1 MASRKNRKLRLAAVI
16 GALFGTS
23 PLWAASGDDALVK
36 LVVRDQ
42 AQRAGLSAFGEVVE
56 DYGSFVVMRS
66 GASQKAAAE
75 QAGAVP
81 VSTRLYLGVYNFD
94 PLAASPESA
103 IGGHPLARFD
113 SLEDASG
120 DFVVQFSAPIR
131 SQWLDDLRA
140 AGLHLVQYLPDNAY
154 LVAGEARALD
164 AVRGHARVRWVGAY
178 EPEYRL
184 PESLGWVYGGAK
196 QAGYG
201 YGTAAT
207 YDIAIRK
214 GGPLEAIAADVG
226 FSGGRVLARQ
236 ILPNNYFDLL
246 RVELPSDAL
255 ALLTRSPGI
264 VQIVPWTKP
273 QAEDERASQIVA
285 GNYSSPAATLADLD
299 PPGYNPV
306 AQFGVDGSGVT
317 IAVVDDGVGIPGD
330 GGYYVTAANTVNAP
344 LRGAAAGADGH
355 GHLNA
360 SIIAGRAPFWNLDP
374 LGYNLGA
381 GLAPG
386 AHIINIPLLRNGYNG
401 TDADLANDT
410 VTTAGPNGVNGI
422 ASNNSWGNGTN
433 SNAYDAYTAAYDG
446 FVRDASTAAGIDPL
460 ILVFS
465 AGNSSSSGLTRP
477 KVAKNVISVA
487 ASENLRPGY
496 PYSNG
501 STGEADDMQ
510 VVTWFSSRGPA
521 ADGRIKPDITAPG
534 EAITGGRS
542 GPDVL
547 YGNLDTYHRISS
559 GTSHAAPL
567 VAGAVALFAESWKN
581 DTGTFPSPALVK
593 AALLNSALEMTGSST
608 GAPVPNGVE
617 GWGLINLQNVF
628 TPPEFNLFLE
638 QGEDTTFDT
647 VGQTFEWLGA
657 VGDGSRD
664 LRIALVWT
672 DPPGAG
678 SGGSAP
684 ALVNDLDL
692 EVTVNGTLYK
702 GNVFSGGLSSTG
714 GTADTRN
721 NVEKILLPGVSTGAS
736 LSIVVRAS
744 ALNGDGVLGNADT
757 TDQNFALVCT
767 NCVAEPSF
775 NLASTPSGAANV
787 CAGEILERAISVG
800 SILDYDSAVSF
811 SSTGLPAPGTVDFSP
826 VSIASLP
833 GNTTAT
839 IDTTGV
845 AAGDYQV
852 ALIGTSVD
860 MARQV
865 AFNLHVESAAA
876 DAPSLV
882 SPAPGSTSASTSP
895 SFSWN
900 AVANA
905 QSYLIEVDDNADFSS
920 PEFSAT
926 VTDTSATATGLGAN
940 TEYYWR
946 VTANNACG
954 SGTSSV
960 ISFTTPAMYCVTP
973 GVAIPDNT
981 PAGLD
986 SSISIPAGVGG
997 LVDDLDVVFKAT
1009 HSFIG
1014 DMIVKLSHNGG
1025 PARALMDRPGFPA
1038 STFGC
1043 SGDNPDI
1050 VFDDEGASAVETS
1063 CVPTTNPGYP
1073 VVGGHY
1079 TPNDELSYFDG
1090 QDLSGTWTLNVSDS
1104 YSGDTGVLLE
1114 WCLVPTIAVLDPDQ
1128 VFSDGF
1134 E

>member
-1 MASRKNRKLRLAAVI
+1 MNRRLRLAAVI
-16 GALFGTS
+16 GALLGPS
-23 PLWAASGDDALVK
+23 HLWAASGADALVK
-36 LVVRDQ
+36 LVVRDHV
-42 AQRAGLSAFGEVVE
+42 QRTGLSAFGEVVE
-56 DYGSFVVMRS
+56 DYGSFVVLRS
-66 GASQKAAAE
+66 SASQKAAAE
-75 QAGAVP
+75 QVGAVP

-94 PLAASPESA
+94 PLVGFQESML
-103 IGGHPLARFD
+103 GGHPLARFD
-113 SLEDASG
+113 SLEDAGG

-140 AGLHLVQYLPDNAY
+140 AGLRLVQYLPDNAY
-154 LVAGEARALD
+154 LVAGDARALE

-178 EPEYRL
+178 EPAYRL
-184 PESLGWVYGGAK
+184 PKSLGWVYGGAK

-201 YGTAAT
+201 YGTVAT
-207 YDIAIRK
+207 YDVAIRK
-214 GGPLEAIAADVG
+214 DGPLEAIAADVG

-255 ALLTRSPGI
+255 ALLARSSGI
-264 VQIVPWTKP
+264 VQIVPWTQP
-273 QAEDERASQIVA
+273 QAEDERASHIVA
-285 GNYSSPAATLADLD
+285 GNYSSPASTLADLD
-299 PPGYNPV
+299 PPGYDPV
-306 AQFGVDGSGVT
+306 AQFGVNGSGVT

-330 GGYYVTAANTVNAP
+330 GGYYVTAANAVNGP

-360 SIIAGRAPFWNLDP
+360 SIIAGKAPFWDLDP

-381 GLAPG
+381 GIAPE
-386 AHIINIPLLRNGYNG
+386 AHIINIPLLRTGYSG
-401 TDADLANDT
+401 TDVDLANDT
-410 VTTAGPNGVNGI
+410 VTTAGPNGINGI
-422 ASNNSWGNGTN
+422 VSNNSWGNGTN
-433 SNAYDAYTAAYDG
+433 GNAYDAYAAAYDG

-496 PYSNG
+496 PHSG
-501 STGEADDMQ
+501 GATGQADDMQ
-510 VVTWFSSRGPA
+510 VVSWFSSRGPA

-534 EAITGGRS
+534 ESITGGRS

-567 VAGAVALFAESWKN
+567 VAGAVALFAESWKSE
-581 DTGTFPSPALVK
+581 TGAFPSPALVK
-593 AALLNSALEMTGSST
+593 AALLNSALDMTGSST
-608 GAPVPNGVE
+608 SAPLPNGVE

-628 TPPEFNLFLE
+628 TPPKFNLFLE
-638 QGEDTTFDT
+638 QGQETTFDT
-647 VGQTFEWLGA
+647 VGQTFEWIGA

-678 SGGSAP
+678 AGGSAP

-702 GNVFSGGLSSTG
+702 GNVFSGGVSATG

-721 NVEKILLPGVSTGAS
+721 NVEKILLPGVNTGSS

-767 NCVAEPSF
+767 NCVEEPSF
-775 NLASTPSGAANV
+775 NLVATPSGAASV
-787 CAGEILERAISVG
+787 CAGEIVERGISVG
-800 SILDYDSAVSF
+800 SILGYDRMVGF
-811 SSTGLPAPGTVDFSP
+811 SSTGLPAPGMVGFAP
-826 VSIASLP
+826 ASIATLP

-845 AAGDYQV
+845 AAGDYHV
-852 ALIGTSVD
+852 VLIGTSVD

-865 AFNLHVESAAA
+865 AFDLHVDDAAA
-876 DAPSLV
+876 GVPVLV

-895 SFSWN
+895 AFSWN

-926 VTDTSATATGLGAN
+926 ITTTNATAPGLAAN
-940 TEYYWR
+940 TLYHWR
-946 VTANNACG
+946 VTANNPCG

-973 GVAIPDNT
+973 NAAIPDNT

-986 SSISIPAGVGG
+986 SIITIPPGAGG
-997 LVDDLDVVFKAT
+997 LIDDLDVVFKAS
-1009 HSFIG
+1009 HSYIG
-1014 DMIVKLSHNGG
+1014 DMSVKLSHDGG
-1025 PARALMDRPGFPA
+1025 TAHMLVDRPGFPA
-1038 STFGC
+1038 SSFGC

-1050 VFDDEGASAVETS
+1050 VLDDEGASAVETS
-1063 CVPTTNPGYP
+1063 CVPTANPGYP
-1073 VVGGHY
+1073 IVGGHY
-1079 TPNDELSYFDG
+1079 TPNDELSFFDG

-1114 WCLVPTIAVLDPDQ
+1114 WCLVPTIVASGPNQ
-1128 VFSDGF
+1128 VFRDGF